1 MAVSTKI
8 QHRRDTA
15 ANWTSTNPT
24 LASGEIGFET
34 DTLKFKI
41 GNGSTAWTSLK
52 YSQDYTLINGTA
64 TAATANTIALR
75 DANAS
80 FSVNALT
87 ATRVN
92 YGTGTGAPTFTSYSA
107 GVREVLYDNIS
118 PSQAGYAVGIDAGVM
133 WHGIPGNDAGQFFKW
148 YGGVTEVAKLSGTG
162 VFTTS
167 SVNATGDI
175 NTAGKLSVT
184 ASAGDEGGEIFL
196 AKPVTNTS
204 INTGVT
210 IDVYQDRLRFFEQGG
225 SARGY
230 YIDITGGGA
239 GVSTSLVG
247 GGSAFNGGTITNALV
262 VSNTS
267 GVNTSGTYTST
278 ISTGTAPFTVSST
291 TRVANLNVAT
301 SGYVVNTV
309 TGNNSADLVYG
320 NMADNDQFRIRIGGT
335 ASNGGFAEIATADDG
350 TEPIY
355 VRQYTGVFSTLARTA
370 TILDGSGNTQ
380 FPGTVTAPSFV
391 SNVATGTAP
400 FTVASNTMVT
410 NLNADLLEGYSPATA
425 NGANSIVLRDA
436 SGNFSA
442 NTVTASLYGTANL
455 ATYIV
460 GGLAGSLPYQ
470 SAANTT
476 TYLARTATN
485 NSTLAFNSSTNAP
498 FWIQPTLSNT
508 YYAATTSAQ
517 LAGVVSDETG
527 TGNLVFSTSPTFTT
541 PRLANSTTTA
551 TAGLRDFDGTVFY
564 STTTTTPGKAL
575 DVASYY
581 YVSSAQY
588 DIDAT
593 TGAFV
598 RSLLGGTNTGI
609 TVDAGTTYEYEG
621 LFVITGF
628 FVATS
633 QTPTINLNST
643 TVTLSPVV
651 SHQTVVES
659 GNNATGLGSASA
671 LSAYRFISGGAGIA
685 LTALTTGSRYY
696 TVKMRGRIAVTGTGT
711 AEIQPTIRFSQ
722 GSTDNEWTV
731 ESGAIFRMTPIGNG
745 TVTTVGTWA

>member
-1 MAVSTKI
+1 MAVQTKL
-8 QHRRDTA
+8 QVRRDTA
-15 ANWTSTNPT
+15 TNWTSTNPT
-24 LASGEIGFET
+24 LASGEVGFET
-34 DTLKFKI
+34 DTLKFKV

-52 YSQDYTLINGTA
+52 YSQDASLLNGTA
-64 TAATANTIALR
+64 SITA
-75 DANAS
+75 
-80 FSVNALT
+80 
-87 ATRVN
+87 
-92 YGTGTGAPTFTSYSA
+92 
-107 GVREVLYDNIS
+107 
-118 PSQAGYAVGIDAGVM
+118 
-133 WHGIPGNDAGQFFKW
+133 
-148 YGGVTEVAKLSGTG
+148 LST
-162 VFTTS
+162 
-167 SVNATGDI
+167 TGDI
-175 NTAGKLSVT
+175 TAGGFLKST
-184 ASAGDEGGEIFL
+184 NSSGDEGGQIDL
-196 AKPVTNTS
+196 AKATTNTVLT
-204 INTGVT
+204 TGVT
-210 IDVYQDRLRFFEQGG
+210 IDVFQDNVRIFETGG
-225 SARGY
+225 NNRGY
-230 YIDITGGGA
+230 FINVAAGA
-239 GVSTSLVG
+239 NSVGTNLVG
-247 GGSAFNGGTITNALV
+247 GGSAFNGGTITNALI

-278 ISTGTAPFTVSST
+278 IATGTAPFVVSST
-291 TRVANLNVAT
+291 TQVANLNVAT
-301 SGYVVNTV
+301 SGSVNATV
-309 TGNNSADLVYG
+309 TGNTSANLVYG
-320 NMADNDQFRIRIGGT
+320 SMGDNDQFRIQIGAT
-335 ASNGGFAEIATADDG
+335 ATNAGFVEIATADDG
-350 TEPIY
+350 TEPIH
-355 VRQYTGVFSTLARTA
+355 VRQYTGVFTTLARTA
-370 TILDGSGNTQ
+370 TILDGSGNTT
-380 FPGTVTAPSFV
+380 FPGTVSGTRFI
-391 SNVATGTAP
+391 SNVAIGTAP
-400 FTVASNTMVT
+400 FTVASTTQVA
-410 NLNADLLEGYSPATA
+410 NLNVAISGSTSNVLG
-425 NGANSIVLRDA
+425 GA
-436 SGNFSA
+436 
-442 NTVTASLYGTANL
+442 
-455 ATYIV
+455 
-460 GGLAGSLPYQ
+460 AGSLPYQ

-498 FWIQPTLSNT
+498 FWLQPTVSNT

-598 RSLLGGTNTGI
+598 RSLLGGSNTGI

-621 LFVITGF
+621 LFVITAL

-651 SHQTVVES
+651 AHQTVVES

-671 LSAYRFISGGAGIA
+671 LSAYRFTSTGIA
-685 LTALTTGSRYY
+685 LTALTANSRFY

-731 ESGAIFRMTPIGNG
+731 EPGAIFRMTPIGNG